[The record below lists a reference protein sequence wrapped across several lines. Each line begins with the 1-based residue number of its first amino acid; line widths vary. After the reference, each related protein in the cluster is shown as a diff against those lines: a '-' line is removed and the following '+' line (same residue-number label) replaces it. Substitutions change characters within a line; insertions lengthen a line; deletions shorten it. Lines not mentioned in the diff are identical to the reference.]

1 MALTSKARLVFW
13 VGRRKGIAVLIA
25 ARTRQYH
32 CTWMKPPSVDG
43 HVAVPSYPGR
53 FCSFNQP
60 SGYASGPPGRDP
72 SRRKASRRERP
83 RQCRLPTS
91 ARPTG
96 CRRPRPPYHRGH
108 GLEDTRYEGGEPTPG
123 DVQLPGVPR
132 VSEDVA
138 HDGAVAEHSG
148 VQVRVSTHGFR
159 QRWWWRPTDPP

>member
-60 SGYASGPPGRDP
+60 SGYASVGVAPAPLFTKLPRETV
-72 SRRKASRRERP
+72 RK
-83 RQCRLPTS
+83 
-91 ARPTG
+91 
-96 CRRPRPPYHRGH
+96 
-108 GLEDTRYEGGEPTPG
+108 
-123 DVQLPGVPR
+123 
-132 VSEDVA
+132 
-138 HDGAVAEHSG
+138 
-148 VQVRVSTHGFR
+148 GFR
-159 QRWWWRPTDPP
+159 IAARASILAPHSSEIGLFRPFRGLLRLQFGARGDFSDSLRETVRKGARAASGTSILLVPSSEIGLLRPVSSTFEVTVRSISG